1 MKRREFI
8 TLLGGAAAAWPIAAR
23 AQQAAK
29 TARIGFLGADTQSGV
44 ESRLERF
51 RAGLRDLGYVEGD
64 NVLIDFRWAEGNY
77 ARLAEFAGELVRLKV
92 DLLVT
97 YGTPGTLAAKQATTT
112 VPIVM
117 IVSGDAIA
125 TGIVTSLAHPG
136 KNVTGSTFF
145 APQLS
150 AKGVELVKEALP
162 SVSRVAILLNPDNPV
177 MAPVLQA
184 MVLTAD
190 RLKLELQ
197 PFEAR
202 TPSEFQSVF
211 SKIIETRPDAIA
223 VTDDAV
229 FIANAGTIA
238 KVMAN
243 NRLPSVGFVNLA
255 QVGGLIGYGVNFP
268 DLWHRAAYFVDRIL
282 KGAKPADLPVQQ
294 PTKFHLVINHK
305 TAKALGIEIPPHA
318 ARPRRRGDRVIRR
331 EFITLLGGAAAWP
344 LAARAQQAER
354 CGASVCCGL
363 LSRTVHKQ
371 MRAF

>member
-1 MKRREFI
+1 MIRRREFI
-8 TLLGGAAAAWPIAAR
+8 TLVGGAAAAWPLGAR
-23 AQQAAK
+23 AQRAAK
-29 TARIGFLGADTQSGV
+29 AARIGFLGADTQSGV

-64 NVLIDFRWAEGNY
+64 NIFIDFRWAEGNY
-77 ARLAEFAGELVRLKV
+77 ARLADLAAELVRLKV

-97 YGTPGTLAAKQATTT
+97 YGTPGTLAAKKATTA

-125 TGIVTSLAHPG
+125 TGIVVSLARPG
-136 KNVTGSTFF
+136 GNVTGSTFF
-145 APQLS
+145 APELN
-150 AKGVELVKEALP
+150 AKGVELLKEAFP
-162 SVSRVAILLNPDNPV
+162 SASRVAILLNPGNPA
-177 MAPVLQA
+177 MAPILQA
-184 MVLTAD
+184 MVPTAD

-223 VTDDAV
+223 VTDDAM

-238 KVMAN
+238 KVIAN
-243 NRLPSVGFVNLA
+243 NRLPSVGFVNFA

-282 KGAKPADLPVQQ
+282 KGAKAADLPVQQ
-294 PTKFHLVINHK
+294 PTKFHLVINLK
-305 TAKALGIEIPPHA
+305 TAKALSLDVPS
-318 ARPRRRGDRVIRR
+318 
-331 EFITLLGGAAAWP
+331 TLL
-344 LAARAQQAER
+344 ARADE
-354 CGASVCCGL
+354 VIE
-363 LSRTVHKQ
+363 
-371 MRAF
+371 

>member
-1 MKRREFI
+1 MKRREVI
-8 TLLGGAAAAWPIAAR
+8 TLLGGAAAWPIEAR

-29 TARIGFLGADTQSGV
+29 TARIGFLGADTQSGI

-136 KNVTGSTFF
+136 KNVFF

-162 SVSRVAILLNPDNPV
+162 SISRVAILLNPDNPV

-184 MVLTAD
+184 MMLTAD

-223 VTDDAV
+223 VPDDAV

-282 KGAKPADLPVQQ
+282 KGAKAADLPVQQ
-294 PTKFHLVINHK
+294 PTKFHLVLNLK
-305 TAKALGIEIPPHA
+305 TAKALGIEVPP
-318 ARPRRRGDRVIRR
+318 
-331 EFITLLGGAAAWP
+331 TLL
-344 LAARAQQAER
+344 ARADE
-354 CGASVCCGL
+354 VIE
-363 LSRTVHKQ
+363 
-371 MRAF
+371 